1 MATNTSRVSPTLCH
15 ILGAGGRPA
24 PGGWAVGAGGPAA
37 GRAARPGLQRPAPG
51 AAGRRGGMSGGRPA
65 APPGGGEGRRGGGTA
80 AGQPADPRSFSVRP
94 TERGREEERG
104 APLPPHRSGEP
115 GTRRPETPV
124 AAGCASM
131 ADAARPW
138 RRQRART
145 GTCGG
150 HPALAA
156 ARPRV
161 PRPPLPADNV
171 SLRRLRRLPAPGPL
185 PQRQLITQRPHRSP
199 PLRRGGCWEM
209 KCRARWNLEEGTP
222 KGTTTP
228 RMHLPLSCFASPSL
242 SPRSFGFPQA
252 RISVYRLL
260 FSEPVP
266 LAAPPALCQSARVIS
281 NAQSFCL
288 KP

>member
-1 MATNTSRVSPTLCH
+1 MS
-15 ILGAGGRPA
+15 GD
-24 PGGWAVGAGGPAA
+24 
-37 GRAARPGLQRPAPG
+37 ARQRPQEA
-51 AAGRRGGMSGGRPA
+51 RRGGAARGRHRGRP
-65 APPGGGEGRRGGGTA
+65 T
-80 AGQPADPRSFSVRP
+80 DPRSFSVRP
-94 TERGREEERG
+94 TERGRETERG
-104 APLPPHRSGEP
+104 APLTPHRSGEP
-115 GTRRPETPV
+115 GTRRPETPA

-138 RRQRART
+138 RGQRAST
-145 GTCGG
+145 GTPGG
-150 HPALAA
+150 HPALVV

-161 PRPPLPADNV
+161 RRPPQTADNV
-171 SLRRLRRLPAPGPL
+171 SQRRLRRLPAPGPL
-185 PQRQLITQRPHRSP
+185 PQKQLITQRPHHSP

-209 KCRARWNLEEGTP
+209 KFRALRSLEEATP

-228 RMHLPLSCFASPSL
+228 RMHLPLSCFAFSL
-242 SPRSFGFPQA
+242 LLLPRSFGFPQA

-266 LAAPPALCQSARVIS
+266 LAVPTALCQSARVIS

>member
-1 MATNTSRVSPTLCH
+1 MPH
-15 ILGAGGRPA
+15 LGGRRAAGSGRLGGGRGRAGGRA
-24 PGGWAVGAGGPAA
+24 C
-37 GRAARPGLQRPAPG
+37 G
-51 AAGRRGGMSGGRPA
+51 AAGASAAGAGRGRAPGRHERRTPGS
-65 APPGGGEGRRGGGTA
+65 APRRRGGEGRRGGGTA
-80 AGQPADPRSFSVRP
+80 AGRPADPRSFSVRP

-138 RRQRART
+138 RGQRART

-199 PLRRGGCWEM
+199 PLRRGGCWEL